1 MFTYKSVKTKV
12 LKKIHTAHKSWTVT
26 DSTAGTYGI
35 VSYSG
40 YYSDGDWD
48 ISDPSCTNI
57 ALETTS
63 SNGYYKREIFD
74 SIHHLYYTDPE
85 NAYKSY
91 DSEYLL
97 QQTRNLNSNLM
108 VLSIP
113 SKIFGNRIKENSFT
127 MSSDYANIYDD
138 GIGNLRDSNIAD
150 LSGFK
155 KFNKSD
161 YIIKCDFNDG
171 FKFQTTNPNS
181 GHSYKT
187 GNGRFVDISDG
198 PFTPVGKNVT
208 FGIFTASMAS
218 GSDDPA
224 IDYGASGSTFITFHG
239 SQSIETG
246 SNSFVQIE
254 NSVVLGTNE
263 KRWDEDF
270 SLSLWVYAPSAQAVT
285 GSFTGGWVP
294 LNTTIGEHSNRQHED
309 NTYNVITTSRM
320 FDEKVPWE
328 LQIYNASETN
338 EEGKIRFIRGNAG
351 IETSI
356 TSTAAIN
363 DEIWHHVV
371 IQVATGSMQLWLDG
385 NIQGEKVDPVV
396 SESMFDASTDLFI
409 GVRPWGFKTREH
421 TSNTVALPG
430 SNTLPIFT
438 ETGRNY
444 IHPFK
449 GSVNN
454 YRLYNKALTTA
465 EITSLNLYVR
475 DSDIVGNLFY
485 NHGFAVLTDQSGSYR
500 NMVEDY
506 TMNFKATTEHKIHN
520 YKCVVEDEEF
530 NVTFNPSAREYED
543 KDSNKLKGFVT
554 SSDFTP
560 YITTIGL
567 YNDQHELLAISKL
580 ANPVQSPKDLDIV
593 FNVQFD
599 T

>member
-1 MFTYKSVKTKV
+1 MFIYKAVKSKV
-12 LKKIHTAHKSWTVT
+12 LKKVHTAHKSWTIT

-48 ISDPSCTNI
+48 ISDASCANI

-85 NAYKSY
+85 NAYKSN
-91 DSEYLL
+91 DSQYLL
-97 QQTRNLNSNLM
+97 QQTRDLNSN
-108 VLSIP
+108 VLVLTVP

-138 GIGNLRDSNIAD
+138 GVGNLRDTNIAN
-150 LSGFK
+150 LSGFA

-181 GHSYKT
+181 GYTYKT
-187 GNGRFVDISDG
+187 SNGRFVDISDG
-198 PFTPVGKNVT
+198 PFTPVGENVT

-218 GSDDPA
+218 GSGGNA

-246 SNSFVQIE
+246 SNSFVRIE
-254 NSVVLGTNE
+254 NSLVLGANE
-263 KRWDEDF
+263 KRWDDDF
-270 SLSLWVYAPSAQAVT
+270 CLSLWIYVPPEQAVT
-285 GSFTGGWVP
+285 GSFTGDWSP
-294 LNTTIGEHSNRQHED
+294 LDTAIGEFSNRQHED
-309 NTYNVITTSRM
+309 NTYNVIATSRQ
-320 FDEKVPWE
+320 FNEKVPWE
-328 LQIYNASETN
+328 LQVYNASEASD
-338 EEGKIRFIRGNAG
+338 EGKLRFIRGNAG
-351 IETSI
+351 IETTI
-356 TSTAAIN
+356 TSTAAVN

-396 SESMFDASTDLFI
+396 SESMFDASTDLYI
-409 GVRPWGFKTREH
+409 GARPWGFKTRQK
-421 TSNTVALPG
+421 LG
-430 SNTLPIFT
+430 SAMSSQFT
-438 ETGRNY
+438 EIAKNY

-449 GSVNN
+449 GSVNH
-454 YRLYNKALTTA
+454 YRLFNRALTAA

-475 DSDIVGNLFY
+475 DSDIIGNIFY
-485 NHGFAVLTDQSGSYR
+485 NHGFAVVTDLSGSYK

-506 TMNFKATTEHKIHN
+506 TMNFKGTTEHKIHN

-530 NVTFNPSAREYED
+530 NATYNPSVREYSD
-543 KDSNKLKGFVT
+543 KNNYKFKGFAT

-567 YNDQHELLAISKL
+567 YNDEDELLAVSKL
-580 ANPVQSPKDLDIV
+580 ANPIQSPKDLDIV
-593 FNVQFD
+593 FNIQFD